1 MDVVLHKLQDN
12 FSNFRDTD
20 LPETSRRTALI
31 EEMLVFYGAHYC

>member
-12 FSNFRDTD
+12 FSDFRDTD

-31 EEMLVFYGAHYC
+31 EEMLVFYATHYY